1 VTPPPA
7 PEFSR
12 PVDLDALRES
22 DGGSIAVEADAE
34 ERAALARRYGA
45 SAVERLAF
53 EGAAEPWGP
62 GGWRVTG
69 RARAALIQTC
79 VVTLEPVE
87 TVVDEAVDRRFAPAS
102 RLAEAEALLPSE
114 ARDELE
120 SLAEGIDA
128 GEIAAEAV
136 ALALDP
142 YPRKP
147 GAAFGGRVHGPQG
160 AEPLTDEAA
169 RPFAKLA
176 ALRNRAAED

>member
-1 VTPPPA
+1 MTPPPA

-12 PVDLDALRES
+12 PLDLDALR
-22 DGGSIAVEADAE
+22 DGGGAPIAVEAEAQ
-34 ERAALARRYGA
+34 EREALARRFQA
-45 SAVERLAF
+45 SAVERLGF

-69 RARAALIQTC
+69 RARAALVQTC

-87 TVVDEAVDRRFAPAS
+87 TLVDEAVDRRFAPAS
-102 RLAEAEALLPSE
+102 RLAEAEALLPAD

-120 SLAEGIDA
+120 SLAAGIDA

-147 GAAFGGRVHGPQG
+147 GAAFDGRVQGPPG

-176 ALRNRAAED
+176 ALRDRGGED